1 MGASRGRLLQQ
12 LTTEAVALTA
22 AGAALGLL
30 VARWAVEIA
39 ASVAP
44 AQLADQKYTILDWR
58 VIGFATALAIL
69 TGLVFGVLPAW
80 MAGQLHPTDP
90 MIRSRVGS
98 PSRTTKRMRTW
109 LAAMQAALTI
119 ALLAS
124 SAAMGR
130 TFLNL
135 LDTDLGLRP
144 ANVVSLSVSLQGS
157 KYRTGVARRQ
167 YYRDALDRLRAL
179 PGVQSA
185 GAIGYLPLGNHVYM
199 SGTVKLDSGQSVTGS
214 IWNAVMSG
222 YFQTVGTNLL
232 AGRDFDPAEAARP
245 ERGVIVNQ
253 AFASAAGLDT
263 AIVGRLLKAPWRKAP
278 YVIVGLVASTRL
290 AGPSYPADPQ
300 VFWPTDEE
308 PPPAL
313 TFVAKV
319 DRDAGSRLAAAG
331 SAIRALD
338 REVAIYD
345 LKTLD
350 QQLSDVLARPRF
362 YTTAIV
368 FLAAF
373 ALLLAA
379 VGAYGNAAYSVAQRK
394 HEMGLR
400 MALGASHQ
408 EIRALV
414 VRENLIPLAAGM
426 VAGIA
431 AAAASG
437 RFLDSLVVYAQ
448 PIDLAAC
455 VAGAAVL
462 LLAGFAALWTATT
475 GVLAIAPADAL
486 RAE

>member
-1 MGASRGRLLQQ
+1 
-12 LTTEAVALTA
+12 
-22 AGAALGLL
+22 
-30 VARWAVEIA
+30 
-39 ASVAP
+39 
-44 AQLADQKYTILDWR
+44 
-58 VIGFATALAIL
+58 
-69 TGLVFGVLPAW
+69 
-80 MAGQLHPTDP
+80 
-90 MIRSRVGS
+90 
-98 PSRTTKRMRTW
+98 
-109 LAAMQAALTI
+109 
-119 ALLAS
+119 
-124 SAAMGR
+124 
-130 TFLNL
+130 
-135 LDTDLGLRP
+135 
-144 ANVVSLSVSLQGS
+144 
-157 KYRTGVARRQ
+157 
-167 YYRDALDRLRAL
+167 
-179 PGVQSA
+179 
-185 GAIGYLPLGNHVYM
+185 
-199 SGTVKLDSGQSVTGS
+199 
-214 IWNAVMSG
+214 
-222 YFQTVGTNLL
+222 
-232 AGRDFDPAEAARP
+232 
-245 ERGVIVNQ
+245 
-253 AFASAAGLDT
+253 
-263 AIVGRLLKAPWRKAP
+263 
-278 YVIVGLVASTRL
+278 
-290 AGPSYPADPQ
+290 
-300 VFWPTDEE
+300 
-308 PPPAL
+308 
-313 TFVAKV
+313 V

-350 QQLSDVLARPRF
+350 QRLSDVLARPRF

-408 EIRALV
+408 GIRALV

-448 PIDLAAC
+448 PIDLAEC

-475 GVLAIAPADAL
+475 SVLAIAPADAL